1 MARAPSIAT
10 QAQSMPRVP
19 RHVAEHRNVTLVS
32 PLLSDS
38 DTW

>member
-10 QAQSMPRVP
+10 QAQSMP